1 MQKNKISKFL
11 KNKKLL
17 ITGGTGSF
25 GKTVLSK
32 FLKTNVKEIIIFS
45 RDERK
50 QEDLRNK
57 IQNNKVKFI
66 LGDIRNFDSLDNA
79 MKGIDYVFHAAA
91 LKQVPSCEF
100 HPWEAYRTNIIG
112 TENAINAAI
121 RNNIKKFIL
130 LSTDKAVYP
139 INTMGMTKAIAE
151 KILLAKAGTV
161 KKKSTILCITRY
173 GNVMGSRASVI
184 PRFINLA
191 NKNRSLTVTDIRMS
205 RFMMSL
211 ESSVNLVFH
220 ALINGKQGDTFVQ
233 KSSACKIIDL
243 AKAIEIFLRKKTKID
258 IIGSRHGEKLNETLV
273 SHEEMSNTKETKDH
287 FVIEKDNR
295 GLNYGLYEHK
305 GNKKRIKLSD
315 YNSDNTQQLIINQI
329 VKLLSSIDIDLD

>member
-25 GKTVLSK
+25 GKTVLNK

-50 QEDLRNK
+50 QEDLRNR

-66 LGDIRNFDSLDNA
+66 LGDVRNFDSLDNA

-112 TENAINAAI
+112 TENTINAAI
-121 RNNIKKFIL
+121 KNNIKKFIL

-173 GNVMGSRASVI
+173 GNVMGSRGSIMPNFIKAAPSGKLSITDKSMTRFNITLEQSVEMVLFSIQNSFGSEILVPKI
-184 PRFINLA
+184 PSYRI
-191 NKNRSLTVTDIRMS
+191 T
-205 RFMMSL
+205 
-211 ESSVNLVFH
+211 
-220 ALINGKQGDTFVQ
+220 
-233 KSSACKIIDL
+233 DL
-243 AKAIEIFLRKKTKID
+243 AKSISLSGKLN
-258 IIGSRHGEKLNETLV
+258 IIGVRAGEKI
-273 SHEEMSNTKETKDH
+273 HEEMITESDSITTFDIGDYYIVLPNKNKKILNH
-287 FVIEKDNR
+287 YSKKFNLKKVKKGFR
-295 GLNYGLYEHK
+295 YSSGLNPSFLK
-305 GNKKRIKLSD
+305 IDQIRKLIKKHVDKNFKPI
-315 YNSDNTQQLIINQI
+315 
-329 VKLLSSIDIDLD
+329 